1 MKHKHFALGFDIGTK
16 NLAYCLS
23 SYTNKFQN
31 KNNQDNQDNQDN
43 HDKKNNKEKIDLSYF
58 NVIDSGIINIHKVK
72 LYCKQIKNKRA
83 ICNKQCLDYVLKD
96 ESEGHDNIN
105 NIEGYCK
112 THAKKLRENNN
123 KAKKEITRL
132 LKLNNKKQNNK
143 KQENIT
149 ESDKENIKKI
159 EEENRRKIRY
169 DISVEQY
176 KIKNVYKT
184 KNNKL
189 FGDTLNLT
197 TEKLL
202 EKLEELFLKIRL
214 GYDYNVN
221 TQKISKIKDLVVVV
235 ENQPTKRIA
244 MNNISMILYTFF
256 QMKKKEY
263 PKIIKKVKFTHAVS
277 KTSKLFVTDIYHT
290 FGIKSSI
297 KKFIL
302 YGKRK
307 EFSEDIVKKLYYKIS
322 LNSSKTLS
330 SFVNFMALK
339 KKDDVAD
346 ALLFTVYE
354 FFYYI
359 E

>member
-1 MKHKHFALGFDIGTK
+1 MKDNKHFALGFDIGTK

-23 SYTNKFQN
+23 SYNTKFVDINN
-31 KNNQDNQDNQDN
+31 KNT
-43 HDKKNNKEKIDLSYF
+43 KNKEKIDLSYL
-58 NVIDSGIINIHKVK
+58 NIIECGIINIHKVTLK
-72 LYCKQIKNKRA
+72 CEQIKNKRA
-83 ICNKQCLDYVLKD
+83 ICNKQCLDYILKN
-96 ESEGHDNIN
+96 ESEGHDDID

-112 THAKKLRENNN
+112 THAKILRENNN

-132 LKLNNKKQNNK
+132 LKLNQKKNK
-143 KQENIT
+143 KQEENN
-149 ESDKENIKKI
+149 ENIKKL
-159 EEENRRKIRY
+159 EEENKKKIKY
-169 DISVEQY
+169 DISVQQY
-176 KIKNVYKT
+176 KIKNSYKT
-184 KNNKL
+184 KDNKL

-221 TQKISKIKDLVVVV
+221 TQKISKVTDLVVIV

-244 MNNISMILYTFF
+244 MNNISMIVYTFF

-322 LNSSKTLS
+322 LNSTKTLF
-330 SFVNFMALK
+330 SFVNFMGLK

-346 ALLFTVYE
+346 ALLFTIYE

-359 E
+359 Q